1 MATAVVKLEAAQAA
15 LRIGFLG
22 WQCRLRQMA
31 VRQAGGR
38 PTSGMRPDL
47 LLDDGGRAP
56 GPITVLIVKADP
68 EEATDQFRHMARR
81 THDPAERYKAAQ
93 KFLAAAYYQG
103 AADFSDELTA
113 LFGPGSETVLR
124 LLSAGRCRLRFE
136 QYAQSYLLPC
146 RVREH
151 NPGAPL
157 FEATYWH
164 NSLYNTS
171 LPAGVQVIGFQP
183 DWSEAEADPPL

>member
-1 MATAVVKLEAAQAA
+1 MSEASSDPSPAPTY
-15 LRIGFLG
+15 RI
-22 WQCRLRQMA
+22 Q
-31 VRQAGGR
+31 GR
-38 PTSGMRPDL
+38 DVT
-47 LLDDGGRAP
+47 
-56 GPITVLIVKADP
+56 
-68 EEATDQFRHMARR
+68 
-81 THDPAERYKAAQ
+81 
-93 KFLAAAYYQG
+93 
-103 AADFSDELTA
+103 
-113 LFGPGSETVLR
+113 
-124 LLSAGRCRLRFE
+124 
-136 QYAQSYLLPC
+136 LPC